1 MNYDRR
7 KAKVALRGAGAI
19 VVLDLLWFFGDTLF
33 WTALF
38 AMAFGYAALMCFEP
52 YFDTFKP
59 FRLNDPLPP
68 DQQPID
74 IKSRS
79 RDDLVYRVFP
89 KTFVYLTN
97 DTVDQ
102 YRVRFTYIKYNQLIV
117 WLIQYVPWVFEA
129 STAYA
134 YRSVWFGVLK
144 ALLGI
149 SEFDASIGAN
159 TVATLRKISDA
170 RESSAVE
177 LVTLMAFT
185 STYGNVLGN
194 VPDLANYAIK
204 ELLTRMEEDAET
216 RDRGTDSS
224 VVPVS

>member
-19 VVLDLLWFFGDTLF
+19 VVLNLFWFFGDTLF
-33 WTALF
+33 WIALF
-38 AMAFGYAALMCFEP
+38 ALAFGYAALMCFEP
-52 YFDTFKP
+52 YFDTFRP
-59 FRLNDPLPP
+59 FRLNDPLPL

-74 IKSRS
+74 IKSSS

-89 KTFVYLTN
+89 KTFVYLSN
-97 DTVDQ
+97 DTADQ

-149 SEFDASIGAN
+149 SEFDASISAN
-159 TVATLRKISDA
+159 AVATLRKVSNA
-170 RESSAVE
+170 RESMAVE
-177 LVTLMAFT
+177 LVTMMAFT
-185 STYGNVLGN
+185 STYGNIVGN
-194 VPDLANYAIK
+194 VPDLANYAIR

-216 RDRGTDSS
+216 RECGTDSN
-224 VVPVS
+224 VVPVG